1 MEIAQTAQLQRT
13 SSLWDLQFSRWAVKA
28 TRINSQE
35 NVHLWMALT
44 AFQVGPFLC
53 PCSAEKIHIVERVNQ
68 GYQLRARN
76 RVTWKPCGVKRAR
89 KAADTLGRFGKAH
102 DHAGLWCREGVGG
115 TGTLYAQHKEAAAC
129 SLMEKVLLVLEW
141 FVAQKCLC
149 LPIPQ
154 TRAPSWIP
162 ASSPSKAHRDVSTSE
177 TKRGKMEMSTLM
189 NLTRHTAQ

>member
-13 SSLWDLQFSRWAVKA
+13 SSLSDLQFSHWAVKA

-44 AFQVGPFLC
+44 AFQVCPFLF
-53 PCSAEKIHIVERVNQ
+53 PCSAEKIHMWSVSI
-68 GYQLRARN
+68 RASRWGICN
-76 RVTWKPCGVKRAR
+76 RVTWKSWGVKRAR
-89 KAADTLGRFGKAH
+89 EAADTLGRSGKAH

-141 FVAQKCLC
+141 FVAQKWLC
-149 LPIPQ
+149 LPIP
-154 TRAPSWIP
+154 
-162 ASSPSKAHRDVSTSE
+162 
-177 TKRGKMEMSTLM
+177 
-189 NLTRHTAQ
+189 